1 MLLLILLAF
10 YFLILILIGSYGGR
24 KVKATEGFFVADR
37 KLGVLATTTTL
48 SATTIGGSATIVTTA
63 YIYSKGLVG
72 IWLDLAGGIGLIA
85 LGLLWA
91 RKVREM
97 GVVTLPEVA
106 ARMYDEK
113 VKIIAALVVVLAEIA
128 WLALLIQACQTIIT
142 ATTPLPPSIS
152 LVAVTLVIVLYTL
165 VGGQY
170 AVAYSD
176 IFQFSLMIIG
186 ICFIAAPLSLLHA
199 RGLSPLPPTALSFA
213 RGYDFGIIDLIS
225 IILLTGLPH
234 MVGSDIYGKLLS
246 ARDVR
251 VARRASLMSGGAKII
266 FGIAIAIIGLSCWKL
281 LPQLPDPS
289 AALPQMILEVIPFPL
304 SYIVFIAL
312 LATMMSSADS
322 VLLTASTVFSND
334 LMAKVVPQRRLLL
347 LSRTCVGVFGALGL
361 LLAVHLQSIIETFRL
376 SYTIFTAGLIIP
388 IMAGFY
394 LQRLKVKPRG
404 ALASMIGGGGVAIIG
419 QLLFKYR
426 YSLLVG
432 LAISLLLLFTVSFVG
447 KIGRRK

>member
-10 YFLILILIGSYGGR
+10 YLLILILIGSYGAG
-24 KVKATEGFFVADR
+24 KVKATEGFFIADR
-37 KLGVLATTTTL
+37 RLGVLATATTL

-72 IWLDLAGGIGLIA
+72 IWLDLAGGIGLIG

-91 RKVREM
+91 RQVREM

-113 VKIIAALVVVLAEIA
+113 VKVIAALLVVLAEIA

-142 ATTPLPPSIS
+142 TTSPLPPTIS
-152 LVAVTLVIVLYTL
+152 LVAVTLVFVLYTL

-176 IFQFSLMIIG
+176 ILQFFLMIIG
-186 ICFIAAPLSLLHA
+186 ICFIAAPLSLLHT
-199 RGLSPLPPTALSFA
+199 RGLSPLPPTALSIV
-213 RGYDFGIIDLIS
+213 RGYDFGIIDLVS

-246 ARDVR
+246 ARDAG
-251 VARRASLMSGGAKII
+251 VARRASLLAGGAKII
-266 FGIAIAIIGLSCWKL
+266 FGISLAAIGLSCWKL

-289 AALPQMILEVIPFPL
+289 SALPRMIIEVVPSPL

-312 LATMMSSADS
+312 LAIMMSSADS
-322 VLLTASTVFSND
+322 VLLTASTVFSHD
-334 LMAKVVPQRRLLL
+334 LMAKMVPQRRLLL
-347 LSRTCVGVFGALGL
+347 LSRISVGVFGALGL
-361 LLAVHLQSIIETFRL
+361 LLAIHLQSIIETFRL
-376 SYTIFTAGLIIP
+376 SYTIFTAGLILP
-388 IMAGFY
+388 ILAGFY
-394 LQRLKVKPRG
+394 RQRLKVKPRG
-404 ALASMIGGGGVAIIG
+404 AIASMVGGGGVAIIG
-419 QLLFKYR
+419 ELLFKYR
-426 YSLLVG
+426 YSLLLG
-432 LAISLLLLFTVSFVG
+432 LAIGLLLLFTVSFMQ
-447 KIGRRK
+447 KKRSP

>member
-1 MLLLILLAF
+1 MLLLMILALYLF
-10 YFLILILIGSYGGR
+10 TLILIGSYGGG
-24 KVKATEGFFVADR
+24 KVKAAEGFFVADR
-37 KLGVLATTTTL
+37 KLGVFATASTL

-63 YIYSKGLVG
+63 FIYSRGLVG
-72 IWLDLAGGIGLIA
+72 VWLDLAGGIGLIG

-91 RKVREM
+91 RQVRGM

-113 VKIIAALVVVLAEIA
+113 VKVVAAILVVLTEIA

-142 ATTPLPPSIS
+142 ATTPLPPFTS
-152 LVAVTLVIVLYTL
+152 LVAVAIVIILYTL

-170 AVAYSD
+170 GVAYSD
-176 IFQFSLMIIG
+176 ILQFSLMIIG
-186 ICFIAAPLSLLHA
+186 ICFIVAPLSLLHA
-199 RGLSPLPPTALSFA
+199 RGLSPLPRLALSMV
-213 RGYDFGIIDLIS
+213 RGYDFGIMDLIS

-251 VARRASLMSGGAKII
+251 VARRASILAGGAKII
-266 FGIAIAIIGLSCWKL
+266 FGIAIAVIGLSCWKI
-281 LPQLPDPS
+281 LPQLADPAS
-289 AALPQMILEVIPFPL
+289 ALPRMIIEVIPSPL
-304 SYIVFIAL
+304 IYIVFLAL

-334 LMAKVVPQRRLLL
+334 LMARVVSQKRLLL
-347 LSRTCVGVFGALGL
+347 LSRICVGVFGGLGL

-388 IMAGFY
+388 ILAGFY
-394 LQRLKVKPRG
+394 RHRLKVKPSG
-404 ALASMIGGGGVAIIG
+404 AVASMVGGGGATIIG
-419 QLLFKYR
+419 QLFFHYR

-432 LAISLLLLFTVSFVG
+432 LALGLLLLFTVSFL
-447 KIGRRK
+447 GRRQRSS